1 VISGREEASAIARLI
16 GADRKRT
23 VGWVYLWNTAEL
35 AVLWLDVHEA
45 AAFIHPPLRP
55 EVLAHARSSTSGAL
69 IDLLSVLST
78 VTDESLA

>member
-1 VISGREEASAIARLI
+1 MISGREEASAIARLI

-45 AAFIHPPLRP
+45 AASIHRQSTRP
-55 EVLAHARSSTSGAL
+55 EV
-69 IDLLSVLST
+69 V
-78 VTDESLA
+78 